1 MLLKRT
7 LEFIFPVAAF
17 IAAAC
22 LIAFEPS
29 RLVAQQKS
37 LTESAESEI
46 QFSNADVEFF
56 ENKVRPLLVEHCLE
70 CHGTTPEKLRG
81 GLRLTSRA
89 EMIAGGDSGAAI
101 VPGKPAESLL
111 VESIHYDSFE
121 MPPRG
126 KLSDSQIEILEKW
139 IKMGAPDPRKASA
152 SANSF
157 QIDIQKGKSFWS
169 FQPIARVQ
177 PKTKAQSQN
186 WPISNIDQFIF
197 ESLAEH
203 KLSPV
208 ADADRVTLLRRTYL
222 ALIGLPPTA
231 DEIERFVNSENSLD
245 ADLAKVVDTLLAS
258 EHYGERWG
266 RHWLDVARF
275 AESSGGGRSLMFPYA
290 WRFRDYVI
298 EAYNKDKAFDQFVK
312 EQIAGDLLPF
322 DSHDQRLE
330 QIVATGFLALGP
342 TNYEQQDK
350 ELLTME
356 VIDEQVDTVGRA
368 FLAMTLGCAR
378 CHDHKFD
385 PIPMAD
391 YYAMAGIFKNT
402 QSLVDGNV
410 SSYVER
416 SLATAEE
423 QKRQNEFKVNVAKL
437 TSKLK
442 KSKTHLKSLET
453 EQTRFPGQIKRV
465 DPKQLAGIVID
476 NKQAE
481 LTGQWTKSQ
490 YVASFV
496 GQEYIHDDGQPKG
509 KNAAVFAPELP
520 MGGQYEV
527 RLAYSAG
534 GNRASNT
541 PVTII
546 HQDGIEKRIINQ
558 SQRPPIDGLF
568 VSLGVYRFE
577 ANNVASVS
585 ISNDGTDGVVVAD
598 AVQFILQTKQI
609 AKNKGLST
617 ENPATNLVLADDND
631 DGQASNSQVSVELLQ
646 ARKVVEDIDRELR
659 KLKKQS
665 PPPSGKA
672 MSVKEKATI
681 QDGHIHIRGSVR
693 NLGEVVPRGFLQ
705 VACRQTPPVIPAAD
719 SGRLQLAQ
727 WIANPDHP
735 LTSRVYVNRVWR
747 HLFGRGLV
755 STADNF
761 GKMGQTPS
769 HPELLD
775 YLARRFTDEGWSTKK
790 LVREIVL
797 SRVFRLSSNPDALAM
812 AADPENRLLWRATR
826 RRVDAEVL
834 RDSILAISGEL
845 DLSPGGLTIRKIVQY
860 DLNYEFNTSRR
871 SVYVPRFRNT
881 ILDLFEVFD
890 IANPNLVVGHRNT
903 SSLPTQALYL
913 LNSPWV
919 IDQSQLAAQR
929 FLADVRS
936 SSLEDKLEL
945 AYLRTL
951 GRRPTKEETRLSQQH
966 IESFGND
973 ETKAWTSLFHSLFA
987 SLDFRYVN

>member
-7 LEFIFPVAAF
+7 LEFNFYVAAI
-17 IAAAC
+17 IAAVS
-22 LIAFEPS
+22 LITFEPS
-29 RLVAQQKS
+29 RLFAQQKS
-37 LTESAESEI
+37 PDDSSESQV
-46 QFSNADVEFF
+46 QFSDDDIEFF

-70 CHGTTPEKLRG
+70 CHGTQPEKLRG

-89 EMIAGGDSGAAI
+89 EMIVGGDSGAAI
-101 VPGKPAESLL
+101 VPGKPEESLL

-126 KLSDSQIEILEKW
+126 KLPKSQIEILEKW
-139 IKMGAPDPRKASA
+139 IKMGAPDPRNASGPA
-152 SANSF
+152 TSF

-169 FQPIARVQ
+169 FQPIAPIQ
-177 PKTKAQSQN
+177 PSPKASNKN
-186 WPISNIDQFIF
+186 WPISDIDQFIF
-197 ESLAEH
+197 ESLAER

-208 ADADRVTLLRRTYL
+208 ADADRATLLRRTYL

-231 DEIERFVNSENSLD
+231 KVIEQFVNSQNSLD
-245 ADLAKVVDTLLAS
+245 ADLAQVVDKLLAS
-258 EHYGERWG
+258 KHYGERWG

-298 EAYNKDKAFDQFVK
+298 DAYNKDKAFDQFVK

-322 DSHDQRLE
+322 ESHGQRLE

-423 QKRQNEFKVNVAKL
+423 QKLQNEFKSNVAKL
-437 TSKLK
+437 TSKLN
-442 KSKTHLKSLET
+442 KSQALLKSLET

-481 LTGQWTKSQ
+481 LTGQWTNSQ

-496 GQEYIHDDGQPKG
+496 GPEYIHDDGQPKG
-509 KNAAVFAPELP
+509 KNTAVFSPELT

-534 GNRASNT
+534 GNRASNA

-546 HQDGIEKRIINQ
+546 HQDGIEKKIINQ

-585 ISNDGTDGVVVAD
+585 ISNVGTDGVVIVD
-598 AVQFILQTKQI
+598 AVQFILQTEQVV
-609 AKNKGLST
+609 KNKEHTSK
-617 ENPATNLVLADDND
+617 NPASNPTLAND
-631 DGQASNSQVSVELLQ
+631 DVAGQDSNSQVSAELLHARQ
-646 ARKVVEDIDRELR
+646 AVKDIDQELS
-659 KLKKQS
+659 KLKKRS
-665 PPPSGKA
+665 PPSVGKA
-672 MSVKEKATI
+672 MSVKEKDTI
-681 QDGHIHIRGSVR
+681 QNGHIHIRGSVR

-705 VACRQTPPVIPAAD
+705 VASRQAPPAIPDTD

-727 WIANPDHP
+727 WIASQDHP

-747 HLFGRGLV
+747 HLFGSGLV
-755 STADNF
+755 STTDNF
-761 GKMGQTPS
+761 GKMGRTPS

-797 SRVFRLSSNPDALAM
+797 SRVFRLSSQLDARAM
-812 AADPENRLLWRATR
+812 ATDPENRLLWRATR

-860 DLNYEFNTSRR
+860 DLNYEFKTSRR

-903 SSLPTQALYL
+903 STLPTQALYL

-929 FLADVRS
+929 FLAEAKS
-936 SSLEDKLEL
+936 GSLEDKLEL

-951 GRRPTKEETRLSQQH
+951 GRRPTEVETRLSLQH
-966 IESFGND
+966 IASFGND